1 MVITT
6 KVYIACVASVSVGF
20 QSTERPKNEI
30 LIILPRKIWE
40 QVRNGARGEG
50 GRNYGTKNG
59 VGGRGGGGERKRL
72 PAKVVILKN
81 PVRQPTEKSVLLIG
95 AAYSMMI
102 DV

>member
-1 MVITT
+1 M
-6 KVYIACVASVSVGF
+6 GF
-20 QSTERPKNEI
+20 QSRERPKNEI
-30 LIILPRKIWE
+30 LIILLRKKWE
-40 QVRNGARGEG
+40 RVKNGARGEG

-59 VGGRGGGGERKRL
+59 VGGGGRRERKRL

-95 AAYSMMI
+95 AAYSVMI